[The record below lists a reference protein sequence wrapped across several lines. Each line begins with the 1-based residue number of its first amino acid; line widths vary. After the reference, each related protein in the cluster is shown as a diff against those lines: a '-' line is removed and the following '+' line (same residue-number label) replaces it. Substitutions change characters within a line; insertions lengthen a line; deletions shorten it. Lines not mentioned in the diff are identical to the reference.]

1 MAPVMAPAS
10 LPGSIVL
17 AVAVLTVFLCYLVI
31 LKYTERDDF
40 HRTRLSMTSFFFFI
54 VVTLSISFWHY
65 TLATLPYAAPAFAA
79 GLVAGY
85 LVGVRGAE
93 ERLKK
98 EGHAHYRE
106 HFAHIHLRGLRDLNW
121 WSVINFYTVAGAL
134 VLINLVGFSTVLM
147 PSESLAIG
155 TSAVG
160 AFLLGSIAP
169 YLMHLWSISRRQ
181 AK

>member
-1 MAPVMAPAS
+1 MDAPAS
-10 LPGSIVL
+10 LPGTIVL
-17 AVAVLTVFLCYLVI
+17 AIAVLAVFLSYLVV
-31 LKYTERDDF
+31 LKHAVRDNF

-54 VVTLSISFWHY
+54 VVTLSLSFWHY
-65 TLATLPYAAPAFAA
+65 TLATLPYTVPAFGI
-79 GLVAGY
+79 GLIAGY

-93 ERLKK
+93 DRLKK

-106 HFAHIHLRGLRDLNW
+106 HFAHLHVRGLSSMNW
-121 WSVINFYTVAGAL
+121 WTVINFYTVAGAL

-160 AFLLGSIAP
+160 AFLLGTIAP
-169 YLMHLWSISRRQ
+169 YLMHLWSLSRR
-181 AK
+181 